1 MKKVLFLFA
10 VIFPLVS
17 YLTAGMV
24 HAQEKR
30 LGQKFID
37 AYSAKDEDA
46 MRLLIKENKD
56 GVPGEVESM
65 MAYAVENKVGWMID
79 VCEKMATLYKEETG
93 DSSLLEKVEQA
104 MKAASGGDPKLGKL
118 QEEITDIGK
127 GQWSIVTMDYDEKS
141 HLLKIEINVSPDVGA
156 DIDKK
161 DVEKAAKTIE
171 KILPEAR
178 GNVIWISFGVGVA
191 SLLREENSKTWKTH
205 KIEVIP

>member
-1 MKKVLFLFA
+1 MKKVLVLFA

-17 YLTAGMV
+17 LLTAGMS

-37 AYSAKDEDA
+37 AYSAKDENA

-56 GVPGEVESM
+56 GVPDEVESM
-65 MAYAVENKVGWMID
+65 MAYAVENEVGWMVE
-79 VCEKMATLYKEETG
+79 VCEKMATLHKEENG
-93 DSSLLEKVEQA
+93 DGSLLEKIEEA
-104 MKAASGGDPKLGKL
+104 MKTASGGDPKLGKL
-118 QEEITDIGK
+118 GEEIAGIGK
-127 GQWSIVTMDYDEKS
+127 GQWSIITMEYDEKS
-141 HLLKIEINVSPDVGA
+141 HILKIEINVSPDVGA

-178 GNVIWISFGVGVA
+178 GNVTWISFGVGVA

>member
-1 MKKVLFLFA
+1 MKKVLFFCA
-10 VIFPLVS
+10 VIFPFVMVS
-17 YLTAGMV
+17 FLMAGTT

-37 AYSAKDEDA
+37 AYSAKDENA

-56 GVPGEVESM
+56 GVPDEVESM
-65 MAYAVENKVGWMID
+65 MAYAVENKVGWMVE
-79 VCEKMATLYKEETG
+79 VCEKMAVLYKEETG
-93 DSSLLEKVEQA
+93 DSSLLGKIEEA

-118 QEEITDIGK
+118 EEEITGIGK

-141 HLLKIEINVSPDVGA
+141 HILKIEINVSPDVGM

-161 DVEKAAKTIE
+161 EVEKAGRSIE

-178 GNVIWISFGVGVA
+178 GKVTWISFGVGVA
-191 SLLREENSKTWKTH
+191 TLLRDENSKTWKTR
-205 KIEVIP
+205 EQ

>member
-17 YLTAGMV
+17 YLAAGMV

-56 GVPGEVESM
+56 GVPDEVESM

-93 DSSLLEKVEQA
+93 DSALLNKIEEA
-104 MKAASGGDPKLGKL
+104 MKTASGKDPKLEKL
-118 QEEITDIGK
+118 KEEVAGIGK
-127 GQWSIVTMDYDEKS
+127 GQWSIVTLDYDEKS
-141 HLLKIEINVSPDVGA
+141 HLLKIEISVSPDVGM
-156 DIDKK
+156 DINKK
-161 DVEKAAKTIE
+161 DVEKAGQIITKL
-171 KILPEAR
+171 LPEAR
-178 GNVIWISFGVGVA
+178 GNVTWVSFGVGVA
-191 SLLREENSKTWKTH
+191 SLLREENSKSWKTR
-205 KIEVIP
+205 